1 MTKQVY
7 AELLNDFMF
16 KRIFGSEENKDVLI
30 AFLNVML
37 DDLDIVDVTFI
48 PTEHLGG
55 TEHDR
60 KAVFDISCRC
70 SDSRTFIIEIQ
81 RGYQKYFRDR
91 ALFYTSY
98 PINEQGRIAK
108 GNHDK
113 LNQER
118 RNQGLE
124 EEPFDWDYK
133 LNPVIV
139 VGILNFAIKHE
150 DDWPEGR
157 FHSSYRIRE
166 DLTHEPMTENL
177 RFVYLEL
184 GRFKKKLWE
193 LETRFEKWM
202 YLFRNIQEMIVRPDV
217 FSENEFERLFTLAR
231 IANFT
236 AQEMED
242 YMHTFKQCDY
252 YNVIRTA
259 EEEARERGHAIGL
272 AEGRAEGL
280 AEGRVSG
287 FAEGKAEGKA
297 EGRVEGRAEG
307 ERNMALNI
315 AKRLLA
321 SGMSIE
327 EVTKMTGLNTMDIAD

>member
-1 MTKQVY
+1 MENEVMTKQVY

-37 DDLDIVDVTFI
+37 DDLDIIDVTFI

-98 PINEQGRIAK
+98 PINEQGRLAK
-108 GNHDK
+108 GKHDK

-118 RNQGLE
+118 QIQGME
-124 EEPFDWDYK
+124 EVPFDWDYK

-139 VGILNFAIKHE
+139 VGILNFSIRHTE
-150 DDWPEGR
+150 EWPEGR

-166 DLTHEPMTENL
+166 DITHEPMTENL
-177 RFVYLEL
+177 RFVFLEL

-202 YLFRNIQEMIVRPDV
+202 YLFKNIQDMIARPDV
-217 FSENEFERLFTLAR
+217 FIENEFVRLFTLAR

-236 AQEMED
+236 AEEMED

-272 AEGRAEGL
+272 AEGL
-280 AEGRVSG
+280 AEGKKEMALSIAKKLL
-287 FAEGKAEGKA
+287 AEGMTIQKISELTD
-297 EGRVEGRAEG
+297 
-307 ERNMALNI
+307 LNI
-315 AKRLLA
+315 D
-321 SGMSIE
+321 E
-327 EVTKMTGLNTMDIAD
+327 FQTE

>member
-1 MTKQVY
+1 MENKVTTRQVF

-16 KRIFGSEENKDVLI
+16 KRVFGSEENKDVLI

-98 PINEQGRIAK
+98 PINEQGRLAK
-108 GNHDK
+108 GKHDR

-118 RNQGLE
+118 RDQGLE

-139 VGILNFAIKHE
+139 VGILNFSIRHE
-150 DDWPEGR
+150 EGWPEDR

-166 DLTHEPMTENL
+166 DLTHETMTENL

-202 YLFRNIQEMIVRPDV
+202 YLFKNIQDMIVRPEV
-217 FSENEFERLFTLAR
+217 FSEKEFERLFTLAR
-231 IANFT
+231 IVNFT
-236 AQEMED
+236 AKEMED

-259 EEEARERGHAIGL
+259 EEEARERGHAMGH
-272 AEGRAEGL
+272 AA
-280 AEGRVSG
+280 G
-287 FAEGKAEGKA
+287 FAEGMSEAIRKMAAAGFPAEQ
-297 EGRVEGRAEG
+297 
-307 ERNMALNI
+307 I
-315 AKRLLA
+315 C
-321 SGMSIE
+321 SIM
-327 EVTKMTGLNTMDIAD
+327 EVPLQTIYEAINE

>member
-1 MTKQVY
+1 MESAPRPISVNSRILFRYTDKSP
-7 AELLNDFMF
+7 ELCH
-16 KRIFGSEENKDVLI
+16 EE
-30 AFLNVML
+30 
-37 DDLDIVDVTFI
+37 
-48 PTEHLGG
+48 
-55 TEHDR
+55 DR
-60 KAVFDISCRC
+60 
-70 SDSRTFIIEIQ
+70 
-81 RGYQKYFRDR
+81 
-91 ALFYTSY
+91 
-98 PINEQGRIAK
+98 
-108 GNHDK
+108 
-113 LNQER
+113 
-118 RNQGLE
+118 
-124 EEPFDWDYK
+124 
-133 LNPVIV
+133 
-139 VGILNFAIKHE
+139 
-150 DDWPEGR
+150 PEGR

-297 EGRVEGRAEG
+297 EGRAEG

-327 EVTKMTGLNTMDIAD
+327 EVTKMTGLNTMDIADLS